1 MKKLIISAIAIIV
14 VASTFTACKKGSGDP
29 GISLKSRKGR
39 VTGEWKATKIEV
51 KSNSNNTYSSGG
63 NSDNLSSSS
72 TMKAEN
78 GTATYSS
85 TENDNG
91 DITTVNLTG
100 TVEYTVTFEKDGSYK
115 AKFTRNLNGT
125 TVNSGNSINTKVNST
140 EETTGGWNFIGGQE
154 KDYKNKER
162 ILLNI
167 LTIKGSTTTDYDIP
181 GTGVYSSKSET
192 DETTASGE
200 NTETWVLTSLKNKS
214 IEATGSGKSTYKY
227 TDSYSYMGN
236 NGSGTGN
243 NTSDFTFT
251 ITLEQ

>member
-1 MKKLIISAIAIIV
+1 MKKLIISAAAIV
-14 VASTFTACKKGSGDP
+14 VVAVAFTSCKKGSGDP

-39 VTGEWKATKIEV
+39 ITGEWKATKIEI
-51 KSNSNNTYSSGG
+51 KSNSNDTYSSGG
-63 NSDNLSSSS
+63 ASDNVSSNS

-78 GTATYSS
+78 GTATYTS

-115 AKFTRNLNGT
+115 AKFTRNLTGT
-125 TVNSGNSINTKVNST
+125 TVNDGNSINTKVNST

-162 ILLNI
+162 ILLNT
-167 LTIKGSTTTDYDIP
+167 LTRKGSTTTDYDIP
-181 GTGVYSSKSET
+181 GAGVYSSKSET

-200 NTETWVLTSLKNKS
+200 SSEVWVLTTLKNKL

-227 TDSYSYMGN
+227 TDSYSFMGN
-236 NGSGTGN
+236 SGSGTGN

-251 ITLEQ
+251 VTLEQ